1 MFQVLRCRVQVHGDL
16 ASRGEVSAHGP
27 GGGEV
32 AVMGAIDCLRVNQA
46 RGSWTVANLANSQ
59 IPQFRESSG
68 SDGNSG
74 KTVARPRSGLEAS

>member
-1 MFQVLRCRVQVHGDL
+1 
-16 ASRGEVSAHGP
+16 
-27 GGGEV
+27 
-32 AVMGAIDCLRVNQA
+32 MGAIDCLRVNQA